1 MSIDDFENEVL
12 RVFNDACSA
21 RTQRPVTHRG
31 YCPPADVY
39 FESDSGQIIVRF
51 EVPGL
56 DRSEINLLVDRRQV
70 VVRGERRFPRA
81 SNRSYQQVELDYG
94 PFERRLRLAVDI
106 DPDNTAATY
115 DNGILEV
122 RLALAQREHEVSQ
135 IPIRSERDER

>member
-1 MSIDDFENEVL
+1 MSIDDLENEVL

-21 RTQRPVTHRG
+21 RAQRPVTHRG

-39 FESDSGQIIVRF
+39 FESESGQIVVRF
-51 EVPGL
+51 EVPGV
-56 DRSEINLLVDRRQV
+56 DREEINLLVDRRQV

-81 SNRSYQQVELDYG
+81 ATRSYQQVELDYG

-106 DPDNTAATY
+106 DPDNTTASY

-122 RLALAQREHEVSQ
+122 HLALAQREHEVSQ
-135 IPIRSERDER
+135 IRIRSERDDR